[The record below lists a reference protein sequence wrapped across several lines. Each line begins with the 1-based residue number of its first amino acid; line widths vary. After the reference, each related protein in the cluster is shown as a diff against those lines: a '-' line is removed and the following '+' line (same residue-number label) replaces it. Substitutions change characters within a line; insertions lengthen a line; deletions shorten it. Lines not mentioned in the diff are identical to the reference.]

1 MPGPMGGGPGR
12 GRGMAKPKNAK
23 KTIARL
29 IQYMGK
35 FKGLLVIVFLAVVIS
50 AGASV
55 ACDALIKP
63 ALNDYILPL
72 FNRFKNG
79 ETLGFADYVPFLKLL
94 VVMGLIFVLGAF
106 ASWLNSRLMLH
117 ISTKMLYKIRVDLFG
132 ELEKLPLKYFD
143 AHTHGELMSLFT
155 NDTDTLRDMMSQS
168 VPQLFSS
175 VISVVAVFIMMVTLS
190 PLLTEIMLVTI
201 FLMMLL
207 AGAIGKKSANAFR
220 EQQKNIGAVNGYVEE
235 LIEGQRVVKVFNR
248 EQQTK
253 EQFNVLNDKLCEAG
267 TAANTY
273 ANILMPLMGNMSH
286 MQYAIIAIVGAFR
299 VIGGA
304 MDIGS
309 IAAFLQYTRSFSR
322 PITMMSQQIN
332 GILNALAG
340 AERIFA
346 VIDEKD
352 EVDQGAVTLVNA
364 TETNPSASD
373 DKQSHLVQA
382 FAETG
387 EWAWRVPAGL
397 EVAGQTE
404 GSAKSYADESG
415 FNLIKLCGDVV
426 FKDVSF
432 GYVPE
437 KEVLHHIDL
446 HALPGQKIALVGSTG
461 SGKTT
466 ITNLLTRF
474 YDVEQGKGIITYDGI
489 PLNEIKKDDLRKS
502 LGMVL
507 QDTHLFTGTIRDNIK
522 YGNLEASEAQIES
535 AAKLANADTFI
546 RHLANGYDTVIT
558 GDGGNLSQGQRQLLA
573 IARAAVAD
581 PPVLILDEAT
591 SSIDTRTEYLIEK
604 GMDHLMEG
612 RTVFVIAHRLST
624 VRNAD
629 EIIVLEKGEII
640 ERGNHEQLLAKKGRY
655 YSLYTGKFELD

>member
-1 MPGPMGGGPGR
+1 MGGGPGR

-79 ETLGFADYVPFLKLL
+79 ETLGFVDYVPFLKLL

-117 ISTKMLYKIRVDLFG
+117 ISTKMLYKIRVDLFAA
-132 ELEKLPLKYFD
+132 LEKLPLKYFD

-190 PLLTEIMLVTI
+190 PLLTAIMLVTI

-248 EQQTK
+248 EQKAK

-286 MQYAIIAIVGAFR
+286 VQYAIIAIVGAFR

-373 DKQSHLVQA
+373 DKQVHLVQA

-387 EWAWRVPAGL
+387 EWAWRVPSTL
-397 EVAGQTE
+397 EVAGQTA
-404 GSAKSYADESG
+404 GGAKSYADESG

-507 QDTHLFTGTIRDNIK
+507 QDTHLFTGTIRDNIR